1 MVALSLAWG
10 GTPETLYQW
19 FVLLFPFSYFGFC
32 VLSCFKFMSYR
43 TQIVAG
49 VVFNLPVVVLA
60 VYSLFVGRFAAAGIV
75 IAFVMFW
82 VWLCRERLKL
92 TS

>member
-1 MVALSLAWG
+1 
-10 GTPETLYQW
+10 
-19 FVLLFPFSYFGFC
+19 
-32 VLSCFKFMSYR
+32 MSYR

-60 VYSLFVGRFAAAGIV
+60 VYSLLAGSLAGAGIS
-75 IAFVMFW
+75 IAFVLFW
-82 VWLCRERLKL
+82 VLLCRERLKL